1 MKPNRVLITG
11 AAGGLG
17 SMLRQSLA
25 GHYPILRLSSRK
37 GLEPTG
43 PHEEIM
49 HCDLADAA
57 ALERLLEGVDAV
69 VHMGGQSVEA
79 PWETILR
86 SNIVGAYNLWEAARK
101 AGTRRMIF
109 ASSNHAIGFHRRTRR
124 LDHNSPARPDSFY
137 GLSKAFGEDL
147 GRYYADKYGVSCMSI
162 RIGSSFPEPT
172 ERRSLSTWMSYRDM
186 TQLIRVGLEAD
197 YHYEIVY
204 GVSDNTRSWW
214 DNCNAYRLGFKAQD
228 NAEAW
233 AEAVESK
240 VSDNPITELFQGG
253 SFAGQN
259 FAGDVDQID

>member
-25 GHYPILRLSSRK
+25 GHYAILRLSSRR
-37 GLEPTG
+37 GLEPAAT
-43 PHEEIM
+43 HEEIM
-49 HCDLADAA
+49 YCDLADAA
-57 ALERLLEGVDAV
+57 AMDKLLEGVDAV

-79 PWETILR
+79 DWDTVLR

-101 AGTRRMIF
+101 AGTRRIVF
-109 ASSNHAIGFHRRTRR
+109 ASSNHAIGFHRRTAR
-124 LDHNSPARPDSFY
+124 LDHTSPARPDSLY

-147 GRYYADKYGVSCMSI
+147 GRYYADKYGISCMSV
-162 RIGSSFPEPT
+162 RIGSSFPEPA

-186 TQLIRVGLEAD
+186 TQLIRIGLEAD
-197 YHYEIVY
+197 FHYEIVY

-214 DNCNAYRLGFKAQD
+214 DNSNAYRLGFKSED
-228 NAEAW
+228 NAENW
-233 AEAVESK
+233 AVKVEGK
-240 VSDNPITELFQGG
+240 VSDDPVTELFQGG
-253 SFAGQN
+253 AFAGRG